1 MGKLPMPV
9 KIVIGT
15 LGYSVFRG
23 MMKICHITPTVKNE
37 DETLN
42 VILKNKSSVARF
54 GDGEFLW
61 IFQERQ
67 DGNFERNSPELSKRL
82 YEVLTTPQNNLMI
95 CIPNVFSGLKGL
107 KTTSRTY
114 WKGFFIKKGVKVL
127 KLLDPSRV
135 YYDTQ
140 FTRPYMDYADS
151 TRNFKQKFLNLKKI
165 WSNRNV
171 LIVEGKKSRFG
182 VASDLLVN
190 AKSVKRILCP
200 SENAFEKY
208 DQIVNKAMEEAKN
221 IDNVLVLASLGPA
234 ATILAYDLNKENIQ
248 CIDIGHL
255 DVEYQWY
262 RMKAKT
268 KVAITGKY
276 VNESE
281 KKFTKELPSNILKKY
296 HTEVIAD
303 IK

>member
-15 LGYSVFRG
+15 LGYSAFRI
-23 MMKICHITPTVKNE
+23 MMKVRHVTPNVKNE

-42 VILKNKSSVARF
+42 EILRKKCSVARF

-67 DGNFERNSPELSKRL
+67 EGNFERNSPALSKRL
-82 YEVLTTPQNNLMI
+82 YEVLTTPQDNLMV
-95 CIPNVFSGLKGL
+95 CIPNVFSGLKDL
-107 KTTSRTY
+107 KTTSQTY
-114 WKGFFIKKGVKVL
+114 WEGFFIKKGIKVL
-127 KLLDPSRV
+127 KLLDSTRV

-140 FTRPYMDYADS
+140 FTRPYMDYADPN
-151 TRNFKQKFLNLKKI
+151 RNFEEKFKNLKKI
-165 WSNRNV
+165 WSNRNL
-171 LIVEGKKSRFG
+171 LIVEGEKSRFG
-182 VASDLLVN
+182 VASDLIVN

-208 DQIVNKAMEEAKN
+208 DQIIEKTIKEAKK
-221 IDNVLVLASLGPA
+221 IYDVLVLASLGPA
-234 ATILAYDLNKENIQ
+234 ATVLAYDLNKENIQ

-262 RMKAKT
+262 KMKAKT
-268 KVAITGKY
+268 KVEIVGKY

-281 KKFTKELPSNILKKY
+281 KKFTKELPNDVLRKY
-296 HTEVIAD
+296 DAEVIAD